1 MIKIL
6 HLFCLF
12 FLLSCNWKIEPTV
25 VLESKNNDYVDSLK
39 KIEPIEYKGKV
50 SEKYY
55 TYPGVFDWW
64 RYPLVYPY
72 AIQCI
77 ESNNKGHLVNDLNV
91 NYKKGGGRKV
101 TMGEFDKFIFDKNY
115 FIGQNVKANNESIE
129 EYFVFKFS
137 DASIKKIQ
145 GTKNLK
151 KQLKKVKFTKEI
163 KFISIKEYGSLIYPR
178 K

>member
-1 MIKIL
+1 MKKIL

-12 FLLSCNWKIEPTV
+12 FLLSCNRKIESTTVIKPT
-25 VLESKNNDYVDSLK
+25 NNVYIDSLK
-39 KIEPIEYKGKV
+39 KFEPIEYKGKV

-55 TYPGVFDWW
+55 IYPGIFDWW

-77 ESNNKGHLVNDLNV
+77 ESNDKGHLVNDLNV
-91 NYKKGGGRKV
+91 NYNSGGGTKV

-115 FIGQNVKANNESIE
+115 FIGQNVKANNEIIE
-129 EYFVFKFS
+129 EYFIFKFS
-137 DASIKKIQ
+137 DASIKKVQ

-151 KQLKKVKFTKEI
+151 KQLKKVKFMKEI
-163 KFISIKEYGSLIYPR
+163 KFISIKEYGNLIYP
-178 K
+178 KK